1 MTTPPA
7 ADPREEVRM
16 EIRGLILDPSSS
28 RPIVVLRDENSQVV
42 LPIWIGLFEANA
54 IAQRI
59 ENAEPPRPMTHD
71 LMQSLLQQIGVAI
84 KKIVISDLR
93 DDTFFALIHV
103 DRDGRE
109 IEVDARPSDAI
120 ALALRA
126 DAPIF
131 VLRPV
136 LEKAKAVDL
145 AGQGTDEEKLKKWLE
160 EISPEDLGKYTM

>member
-1 MTTPPA
+1 MTSHT
-7 ADPREEVRM
+7 DEVRDEVRM
-16 EIRGLILDPSSS
+16 EIRGLILDPTSN
-28 RPIVVLRDENSQVV
+28 RPIVVLRDEESQVI
-42 LPIWIGLFEANA
+42 LPIWIGIFEANA

-59 ENAEPPRPMTHD
+59 ENAELPRPMTHD
-71 LMQSLLQQIGVAI
+71 LMQSMLQQIGVAV

-103 DRDGRE
+103 DRGGE
-109 IEVDARPSDAI
+109 MIAVDARPSDAI

-126 DAPIF
+126 EAPIF

-145 AGQGTDEEKLKKWLE
+145 ASQATDEEKLKKWLE